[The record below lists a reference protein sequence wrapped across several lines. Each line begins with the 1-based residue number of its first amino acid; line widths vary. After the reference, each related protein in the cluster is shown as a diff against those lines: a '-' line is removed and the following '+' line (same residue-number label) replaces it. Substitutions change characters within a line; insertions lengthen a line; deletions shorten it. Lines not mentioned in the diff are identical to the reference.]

1 MIEQTKTILEPLWI
15 DPFTGEILDH
25 KAPDFDPSL
34 GLLIEGPH
42 PDDPSPEEAELED
55 IGDYLSRQ
63 YTLIDAEISALKT
76 QFERRVSALNGR
88 RKYLAYRYEQ
98 QFERLLHLDLEGG
111 KKKSRDFSHGRAGFR
126 TSKRVEIKD
135 EQAALGWAAMNCTEA
150 IRKSVSLIKSKLP
163 KDMVE
168 EGGVPGV
175 ERVETTNF
183 YLQPAKDRK

>member
-1 MIEQTKTILEPLWI
+1 MEHTKTIPEPLWI
-15 DPFTGEILDH
+15 DPFTGEIIDH
-25 KAPDFDPSL
+25 EADDFDPSL
-34 GLLIEGPH
+34 GILIEGPH

-63 YTLIDAEISALKT
+63 YTLIDAEVSALKT
-76 QFERRVSALNGR
+76 QFERRVSALNGK
-88 RKYLAYRYEQ
+88 RKYLAFTYEGH
-98 QFERLLHLDLEGG
+98 FERLLKRDLEGG

-150 IRKSVSLIKSKLP
+150 IRKSVSLVKSKLP

-168 EGGVPGV
+168 DGSVPGV
-175 ERVETTNF
+175 ERVESSKF
-183 YLQPAKDRK
+183 YMQPAKERN